1 MNESCISGMLFCR
14 KCKKLKWNVY
24 DTHSVSEYKFLCDK
38 CASEENVLGA
48 CRSCGREGIKGE
60 LNKYGGYCHKCEN
73 DNIIECKFCGAEV
86 YYHNTIE
93 GICNKCA
100 TGKKKACAK
109 CNTYIDTK
117 NLSSDGLCTKCSI
130 KLHKKLRESNV
141 NEIVECVEC
150 GREVYVNDLKD
161 KSGLCIY
168 CYSNELEYE
177 IKKLK
182 KKKKKQFA

>member
-24 DTHSVSEYKFLCDK
+24 DTHNVSGYKFLCDK
-38 CASEENVLGA
+38 CASEENVLGT
-48 CRSCGREGIKGE
+48 CRS
-60 LNKYGGYCHKCEN
+60 
-73 DNIIECKFCGAEV
+73 
-86 YYHNTIE
+86 
-93 GICNKCA
+93 
-100 TGKKKACAK
+100 
-109 CNTYIDTK
+109 
-117 NLSSDGLCTKCSI
+117 
-130 KLHKKLRESNV
+130 
-141 NEIVECVEC
+141 C

-177 IKKLK
+177 VKKLK